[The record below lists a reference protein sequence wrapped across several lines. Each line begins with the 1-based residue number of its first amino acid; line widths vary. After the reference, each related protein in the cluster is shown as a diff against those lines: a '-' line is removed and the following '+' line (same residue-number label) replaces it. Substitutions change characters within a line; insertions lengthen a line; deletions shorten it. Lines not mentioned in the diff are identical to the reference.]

1 MDLDLQQDN
10 QKIRIF
16 YFQEIH
22 VQYNFSFYW
31 VIRTP
36 TKKKGS
42 SMRRTSSTLPCP
54 RSIMGSNYE
63 PLHHQ
68 LRQDNSTYTIYPR
81 SFIILPQIHILPFL
95 NKLILDLGDHL
106 GNAPLLYYLQ
116 TPLFLG
122 QISTLFHLPLE
133 FPAAPPCRLSG
144 LYFSW
149 QRT

>member
-36 TKKKGS
+36 TKKRGS
-42 SMRRTSSTLPCP
+42 SMRKTSSTLPCP
-54 RSIMGSNYE
+54 EALWAGE
-63 PLHHQ
+63 
-68 LRQDNSTYTIYPR
+68 
-81 SFIILPQIHILPFL
+81 
-95 NKLILDLGDHL
+95 HL
-106 GNAPLLYYLQ
+106 GNALLLYYLQ
-116 TPLFLG
+116 TPLFLD
-122 QISTLFHLPLE
+122 QISILFHPPLG

-144 LYFSW
+144 SYSCW